1 MWDIAR
7 AQIEQVPPYD
17 VMLFDREREL
27 PERMAAAVVDDVQV
41 DRLLS
46 EGRFGEAALCV
57 MYAAA
62 VLRIEEGL
70 RNEDDWANRYRGYDF
85 YGDILEHMGED

>member
-1 MWDIAR
+1 
-7 AQIEQVPPYD
+7 
-17 VMLFDREREL
+17 
-27 PERMAAAVVDDVQV
+27 
-41 DRLLS
+41 
-46 EGRFGEAALCV
+46 

-85 YGDILEHMGED
+85 YGDILERMGED